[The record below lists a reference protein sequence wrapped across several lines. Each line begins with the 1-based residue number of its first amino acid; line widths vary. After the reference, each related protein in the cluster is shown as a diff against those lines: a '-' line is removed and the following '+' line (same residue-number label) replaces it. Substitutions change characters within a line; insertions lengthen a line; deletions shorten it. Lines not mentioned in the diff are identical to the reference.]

1 MLVCRYVLDSLYVG
15 MFLDSLY
22 DFVGWYLAVVTVVE
36 VVIAQFLFLA
46 MFLDSLYVGMF
57 LDSLYV
63 GMFLDRYVD
72 RLYVGM

>member
-1 MLVCRYVLDSLYVG
+1 M
-15 MFLDSLY
+15 
-22 DFVGWYLAVVTVVE
+22 GWYLAVVTVVE

-63 GMFLDRYVD
+63 GMF
-72 RLYVGM
+72 